1 MVAGVGRKIEI
12 LFLKILAK
20 DIIAKR
26 CVQRLASRGIAF
38 SVCSITLLRNLAF

>member
-26 CVQRLASRGIAF
+26 CVQRLASRGIVF
-38 SVCSITLLRNLAF
+38 QFVPITLLRNLAF